1 MSDKKEEGDWVG
13 FICALM
19 LFFYLVAMIV
29 GSTIRSGDSGY
40 PLYENEAC
48 QKNYPVDYVIYT
60 KLFCEIKS

>member
-1 MSDKKEEGDWVG
+1 MSDKKEECGCIR
-13 FICALM
+13 FMCALM
-19 LFFYLVAMIV
+19 LFLYLVAMIA

-48 QKNYPVDYVIYT
+48 QKDYPVDYVIYT